1 MNFVLFGYFVTS
13 KYFGD
18 MTDINL
24 KEMIFKQKMKEIE
37 DDVVPFGHIDD
48 GSQYVEE
55 EVKKPEWVIEFDHDG
70 QWNNYSNF

>member
-1 MNFVLFGYFVTS
+1 
-13 KYFGD
+13 
-18 MTDINL
+18 
-24 KEMIFKQKMKEIE
+24 MIFKQKMKEIE

>member
-1 MNFVLFGYFVTS
+1 MNLVLFGYFVTS

-37 DDVVPFGHIDD
+37 DDIVPFGHIDD

-55 EVKKPEWVIEFDHDG
+55 EVKKPEWVVEFDHEG